1 MPSPNTS
8 SPVVYSTLTGNNTI
22 DLLIYGMQWANTN
35 ISYSF
40 IVPGISYFSAS
51 YPDTSLFQNIQAL
64 SLAQQNA
71 FNSALSAWSNVA
83 AINFV
88 QSADNS
94 TTVGDI
100 RVAFSWSTSAT
111 TANEAA
117 FTYLPST
124 NPAGGD
130 IWINPTANDSL
141 GGYANGTFAYS
152 NFQQGSYAYYTLL
165 HELGHAIGLK
175 HPFETSPYNTDAVT
189 PAGTGWDSR
198 SYTLMSYTTL
208 SGHPDAIGFSFNP
221 TTPMVLDIAAIQ
233 SMYGA
238 NYAFNAGATTYSF
251 NDNPGQH
258 YFQTIWDGGGNN
270 AISYSGNTSSVID
283 LRPGYGS
290 TIGNPVYAETAT
302 NPNAYLVNNVWI
314 AYGTHID
321 TAVVTGYGN
330 NTLQANN
337 DGDTLIGGSGNDTF
351 IGGTGNDTFK
361 AGSGNDTIN
370 GGGGTN
376 TCIFAGNS
384 LQYNILLGTENSAV
398 VSDAIAGFNVSDTLT
413 NIQRLHFADT
423 NIAIDINGNAGT
435 TAMILGA
442 VFGAASEANKQYV
455 GIGLSLLDGGM
466 SSQNLTTLALNAELG
481 AGFSNAA
488 EINLLYQNLVG
499 SLPSASDL
507 NYWTG
512 TLTSGQ
518 YTQTSLAVMAENTS
532 LNATNIHLIG
542 LHQTGIQYA

>member
-1 MPSPNTS
+1 MPSPTTS
-8 SPVVYSTLTGNNTI
+8 SPIVYSILTGNSSV
-22 DLLIYGMQWANTN
+22 DLLIYGTQWANPN

-40 IVPGISYFSAS
+40 IVPGISYFSPS
-51 YPDTSLFQNIQAL
+51 YPDTSLFQSIQAL
-64 SLAQQNA
+64 SLTQQNA

-100 RVAFSWSTSAT
+100 RVALSWSTSAT
-111 TANEAA
+111 SPNEAG
-117 FTYLPST
+117 FTYNLT
-124 NPAGGD
+124 NPSNPSSGD
-130 IWINPTANDSL
+130 IWLNPTASDSN
-141 GGYANGTFAYS
+141 GGTFAYS
-152 NFQQGSYAYYTLL
+152 NFQQGSYAYYTAL
-165 HELGHAIGLK
+165 HELGHGIGLK
-175 HPFETSPYNTDAVT
+175 HPFDTSPYNADAVS
-189 PAGTGWDSR
+189 PAGTGLDSR
-198 SYTLMSYTTL
+198 VYTLMSYTTL

-233 SMYGA
+233 HMYGA
-238 NYAFNAGATTYSF
+238 NYAYNAGDTTYSF
-251 NDNPGQH
+251 NDNLGQH

-270 AISYSGNTSSVID
+270 TISYSGNTSSVID

-290 TIGNPVYAETAT
+290 SIGNHVYAVTST
-302 NPNAYLVNNVWI
+302 NPNAYPVNNVWI

-337 DGDTLIGGSGNDTF
+337 EGDTLIGGNGNDTF

-361 AGSGNDTIN
+361 AGAGNDTMD

-384 LQYNILLGTENSAV
+384 LQYNVQLGTVNSAV
-398 VSDAIAGFNVSDTLT
+398 IHDTISGFNASKTLID
-413 NIQRLHFADT
+413 IQRLHFADT

-435 TAMILGA
+435 TAMIIGA
-442 VFGAASEANKQYV
+442 VFGATSEANKQYV
-455 GIGLSLLDGGM
+455 GIGLNLLDGGM
-466 SSQNLTTLALNAELG
+466 SNQNLTMLALNADLG

-488 EINLLYQNLVG
+488 EVNMLYKNLVG
-499 SLPSASDL
+499 SLPSTSDL
-507 NYWTG
+507 NYWLG

-518 YTQTSLAVMAENTS
+518 YTQVSLAVMAENTS

-542 LHQTGIQYA
+542 LHLTGIQYV